1 VKTSTPC
8 LSASAPSNFH
18 HPSAQQHH
26 RDAPAPHSHSAPP
39 RSHKCSTPALRQQ
52 NTRTRRP
59 CSSVIVAPSGPS
71 TRLLRGEETTCT
83 RSPASQDIGSR
94 LQSRVETLL
103 FPSLCAH
110 HLTFGKRAFFLLF
123 FCAQQHGGDGDGR
136 GDRRGDDDGYWTRTT
151 LLKQPTH
158 DTSRHWTTRT
168 SILLSHVH

>member
-1 VKTSTPC
+1 MKTSTPC

-26 RDAPAPHSHSAPP
+26 RDAPAPHSHSSPP

-94 LQSRVETLL
+94 LQSRVETVL

-123 FCAQQHGGDGDGR
+123 FCAQQHGGNGDGR